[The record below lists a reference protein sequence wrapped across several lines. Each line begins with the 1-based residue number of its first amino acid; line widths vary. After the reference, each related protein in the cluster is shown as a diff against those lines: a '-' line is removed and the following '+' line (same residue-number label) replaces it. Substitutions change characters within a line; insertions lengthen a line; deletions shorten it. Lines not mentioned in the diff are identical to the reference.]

1 MASHYSSHYDN
12 QQFADIVYRMGRLET
27 RVEAL
32 SKSMNDV
39 VATRLVGVEARLKS
53 IEGQLNDVGVY
64 MDEATRVMK
73 LAAISRMAA
82 EHNAQARDQNSYITS
97 PEMHICPLRNRD
109 NNTQVACPKTLTE
122 LQAWGPDQMAKLL
135 NELGEDYRIVAD
147 IDRVKWV
154 LGIRIGK
161 NAQRFD

>member
-1 MASHYSSHYDN
+1 
-12 QQFADIVYRMGRLET
+12 MGRLET

-53 IEGQLNDVGVY
+53 IEGQLKDVGVY

-82 EHNAQARDQNSYITS
+82 
-97 PEMHICPLRNRD
+97 
-109 NNTQVACPKTLTE
+109 
-122 LQAWGPDQMAKLL
+122 
-135 NELGEDYRIVAD
+135 
-147 IDRVKWV
+147 
-154 LGIRIGK
+154 
-161 NAQRFD
+161 